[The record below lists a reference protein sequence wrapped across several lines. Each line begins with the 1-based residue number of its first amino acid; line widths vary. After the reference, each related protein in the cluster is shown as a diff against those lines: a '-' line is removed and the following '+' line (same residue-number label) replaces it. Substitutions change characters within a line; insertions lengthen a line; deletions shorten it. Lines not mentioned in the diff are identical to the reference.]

1 MSDIFISYSS
11 KDREKARKI
20 AKALEA
26 QGWSVWWDRKIPPGK
41 SFDKV
46 IEEELDASKCVVV
59 LWSKASVASD
69 WVKTEAAEGKQ
80 RGMLFP
86 VLIDAVAANVPL
98 EFKRLQAVDLV
109 TWEKD
114 KPHPEFTNLLKAISE
129 VLGPPPVPIP
139 GIPKPVKKP
148 GVKAEP
154 SRKETERRQAT
165 VLFAEIFGYNEMLEK
180 WGAEEAA
187 SIMNHCFEMV
197 GIIVEKYG
205 GTIDKIMG
213 CNLTAFFG
221 LPTAIENAPRK
232 AVNTAIEMRTQL
244 YQLNR
249 EKKLQIPLDIHVGI
263 DTGMVIAGEIGT
275 GTGTGTDEK
284 RDYTVMGDTVTLASQ
299 LKELSGKGQIYIGPL
314 TYRYTKNEFDYKE
327 LKPVTLEGKTKPVS
341 VFELLST
348 KEKMYRPGLG
358 FDRMID
364 SEMVGREKE
373 LDKLKLHVLKVIN
386 GEGSIVS
393 VIGEAGIGKSRLI
406 DELKKIEEIK
416 RITLLEGRGLS
427 IGKNLGYHPIID
439 MLKSWAKI
447 KEEDSESDSLSRL
460 ETAISNI
467 YPGPDHEGAAGVFP
481 FVATLMGMKLTGKH
495 AERVRGIE
503 GEALERLI
511 LKNMRDLMIKVAEHR
526 PTVCILHDIH
536 WADISSI
543 ELFESL
549 FRLAENHG
557 ILFINVL
564 RPDYQE
570 TGERVLETIRE
581 RYSGVHLEIKLE
593 PLDEKECEILIRNLV
608 KVTVTGLPP
617 DILPAI
623 SKRAEGNPFFIEE
636 VVRSFI
642 DEGVVELRDG
652 KFNVTEK
659 VESVVIPETIQDVLM
674 ARIDRL
680 DEATRT
686 LLKEASVIGRYFFY
700 KILAEVAK
708 SIEHIDDR
716 LEYLKGIQLI
726 KERVRLEE
734 IEYLFKHT
742 MAQEVTYESIL
753 QKERKELHLDVASAI
768 ESVFS
773 VRLHEFYGMLALHYS
788 RGENLEKAEEY
799 LIKAG
804 EEALKAAASSE
815 ALHYYKEAMIFYL
828 KKSGDAADPEKIAML
843 EKNIA
848 LALFNKGHYVEAVK
862 HIDNVL
868 KCWKERRPGNKYMEM
883 LILIGSLLYILKHL
897 YFPSKKAKKIPT
909 KRDNEIINLNE
920 KRAIP
925 LAHMDTKRFF
935 IESIKILKRLFKLDI
950 TKVENGISIFTEG
963 SSIFSFTGI
972 SFKISKKIL
981 DYAKDLINKNDT
993 KPVLS
998 FKYTEIMHNY
1008 LSGNWRNQP
1017 EYDENI
1023 VDRKLSVGDV
1033 FHTGGYTFFSGF
1045 LKVEQGNF
1053 NDARVL
1059 ADKLYEIGELYD
1071 NDQARGRRYLLNTR
1085 LLIRSRRLPDALKEV
1100 NTKISLQK
1108 IVGINFALCLSG
1120 LKPYIQILMKDIHGA
1135 EISLLQL
1142 KELIS
1147 HEEHVVPFYICS
1159 FLMGQFLFDLY
1170 MLEDAVHSKKKSK
1183 ISHCRTK
1190 AYHSGKA
1197 AVKNSMKYAADKTEA
1212 FKLMGVYNWLIGRQR
1227 KALSWWDKSI
1237 KIGEYLGARPE
1248 IARTYMEV
1256 GKRLLEQKS
1265 KFHQLNGIHA
1275 EEYLEKAQ
1283 VLFKEMELDWDL
1295 EQLDKI
1301 NG

>member
-59 LWSKASVASD
+59 LWSKASVGSD

-86 VLIDAVAANVPL
+86 VLIDDVAAKVPL
-98 EFKRLQAVDLV
+98 EFKRIQAVDLV

-114 KPHPEFTNLLKAISE
+114 KPHPEFTNLLNAISE

-139 GIPKPVKKP
+139 GIPKPVKEPK
-148 GVKAEP
+148 VKAEP
-154 SRKETERRQAT
+154 ARKETERRQAT
-165 VLFAEIFGYNEMLEK
+165 VLCGEIFGYNEMLEK
-180 WGAEEAA
+180 LGVEEAA
-187 SIMNHCFEMV
+187 SIMNNCFEMV
-197 GIIVEKYG
+197 GTIVEKYG

-213 CNLTAFFG
+213 SNLTAFFG
-221 LPTAIENAPRK
+221 LPTAIENAARK
-232 AVNTAIEMRTQL
+232 AVNTALEIRTQL
-244 YQLNR
+244 YQLNQ
-249 EKKLQIPLDIHVGI
+249 EKNLPIPLDIHVGI

-275 GTGTGTDEK
+275 GTEEK
-284 RDYTVMGDTVTLASQ
+284 RDYAVMGDTVILASQ
-299 LKELSGKGQIYIGPL
+299 LKELSEKGQIYIGPL
-314 TYRYTKNEFDYKE
+314 TYRYTKHEFDYKE
-327 LKPVTLEGKTKPVS
+327 LKPITLEGKTKPVT

-348 KEKMYRPGLG
+348 KEKMYRPELGL
-358 FDRMID
+358 DRMID

-406 DELKKIEEIK
+406 DELKKIEDIK
-416 RITLLEGRGLS
+416 KVTLLEGRGLS

-439 MLKSWAKI
+439 MLKGWAKI
-447 KEEDSESDSLSRL
+447 KEEDSESESLSNL
-460 ETAISNI
+460 ETAIANI
-467 YPGPDHEGAAGVFP
+467 YPDHEGAAEVFP
-481 FVATLMGMKLTGKH
+481 FVATLMGMKLTGKY
-495 AERVRGIE
+495 AERVKGIE

-511 LKNMRDLMIKVAEHR
+511 LKNMKDLMIKLAEHR

-557 ILFINVL
+557 ILFINAL

-581 RYSGVHLEIKLE
+581 RYVTVHTEIYLE
-593 PLDEKECEILIRNLV
+593 PLDDKQCEILIQNLV
-608 KVTVTGLPP
+608 KVSGLPTEIM
-617 DILPAI
+617 DAI

-659 VESVVIPETIQDVLM
+659 VDSVVIPETIQDVLM

-700 KILAEVAK
+700 KILVEVAK
-708 SIEHIDDR
+708 SIEDIDER

-726 KERVRLEE
+726 QERVRLEE

-753 QKERKELHLDVASAI
+753 QKERKELHLDVAAAI
-768 ESVFS
+768 ESVFF
-773 VRLHEFYGMLALHYS
+773 VKLHEFYGMLALHYS

-815 ALHYYKEAMIFYL
+815 ALNYYQEAMIFYL

-868 KCWKERRPGNKYMEM
+868 KCWKERRPGSKYLEM
-883 LILIGSLLYILKHL
+883 LILIGNLLYILKHL
-897 YFPSKKAKKIPT
+897 YFPSKKAKKTP
-909 KRDNEIINLNE
+909 KERDNEIINLNE

-935 IESIKILKRLFKLDI
+935 MESIRILKRLFKLDI
-950 TKVENGISIFTEG
+950 TKVENGASIFTEG
-963 SSIFSFTGI
+963 SIIFSFTGI

-981 DYAKDLINKNDT
+981 DHAKNFINKNDL
-993 KPVLS
+993 KSLLC

-1017 EYDENI
+1017 EYDEHV

-1045 LKVEQGNF
+1045 LKIEQGNF
-1053 NDARVL
+1053 NDAHVL

-1071 NDQARGRRYLLNTR
+1071 NDQARGRKYLLNTR
-1085 LLIRSRRLPDALKEV
+1085 LLIRSRKLPDALKEV
-1100 NTKISLQK
+1100 NTEISLQN

-1120 LKPYIQILMKDIHGA
+1120 MRPYIQILMKDIHGA
-1135 EISLLQL
+1135 EMSLLQL

-1147 HEEHVVPFYICS
+1147 HEEQIVPFYICS

-1170 MLEDAVHSKKKSK
+1170 MLEDAIHSNEKSK
-1183 ISHCRTK
+1183 ISHCRKK

-1212 FKLMGVYNWLIGRQR
+1212 FKLMGVYDWLIGRQR

-1237 KIGEYLGARPE
+1237 KIGEYLGAWPE
-1248 IARTYMEV
+1248 LARTYMEV
-1256 GKRLLEQKS
+1256 GKRLMEKKS
-1265 KFHQLNGIHA
+1265 KFQQLNDIKA
-1275 EEYLEKAQ
+1275 EEYLKKAR

-1301 NG
+1301 KG

>member
-46 IEEELDASKCVVV
+46 IEEELDTSKCVIV
-59 LWSKASVASD
+59 LWSKVSVASD

-80 RGMLFP
+80 RGLLFP
-86 VLIDAVAANVPL
+86 VLIDNVAAQVPL
-98 EFKRLQAVDLV
+98 EFRRLQAVDLV

-129 VLGPPPVPIP
+129 ILGPPPIPIP
-139 GIPKPVKKP
+139 GIPKPVKEPK
-148 GVKAEP
+148 VKAEP

-165 VLFAEIFGYNEMLEK
+165 VLFAEISGYNEMLEK
-180 WGAEEAA
+180 LGVEEAA

-197 GIIVEKYG
+197 GTIVEKYG

-213 CNLTAFFG
+213 SNLTAFFG
-221 LPTAIENAPRK
+221 LPTAIENAPRE
-232 AVNTAIEMRTQL
+232 AVNTAIEIRSQL
-244 YQLNR
+244 YQLNQ
-249 EKKLQIPLDIHVGI
+249 EKRLQIPLDIHVGI

-275 GTGTGTDEK
+275 GTGTDEK
-284 RDYTVMGDTVTLASQ
+284 RGYTVMGDTVTVASQ

-327 LKPVTLEGKTKPVS
+327 LKPVTLEGKTKPVT

-348 KEKMYRPGLG
+348 KEKMYRPDLGL
-358 FDRMID
+358 DRMID

-373 LDKLKLHVLKVIN
+373 LDKLKLHMLKVIN

-406 DELKKIEEIK
+406 DELKKIEDIK
-416 RITLLEGRGLS
+416 RVTFLEGRGLS
-427 IGKNLGYHPIID
+427 IGKNLSYHPIID
-439 MLKSWAKI
+439 MLKGWAKI
-447 KEEDSESDSLSRL
+447 KEEDSESDSLSRF
-460 ETAISNI
+460 ETAIANI
-467 YPGPDHEGAAGVFP
+467 YPDPDHEGAEEVFP
-481 FVATLMGMKLTGKH
+481 FVATLMGMKLTGKY
-495 AERVRGIE
+495 AERVKGIE
-503 GEALERLI
+503 GEALEKLI
-511 LKNMRDLMIKVAEHR
+511 LKNIRELMIKVAERR
-526 PTVCILHDIH
+526 PTVCVLHDIH

-581 RYSGVHLEIKLE
+581 RYGTVHTDIYLE
-593 PLDEKECEILIRNLV
+593 PLDDKQCEILIQNLV
-608 KVTVTGLPP
+608 KVSGLPP
-617 DILPAI
+617 DIMGAI

-642 DEGVVELRDG
+642 DGGVVELRDG

-659 VESVVIPETIQDVLM
+659 IESVVIPETIQDVLM

-680 DEATRT
+680 DEVTRT

-700 KILAEVAK
+700 KILTEVAK
-708 SIEHIDDR
+708 SIEDIDDR

-726 KERVRLEE
+726 QERVRLEE

-753 QKERKELHLDVASAI
+753 QKERKELHLNVASAI

-815 ALHYYKEAMIFYL
+815 ALNYYQEALDFYI

-843 EKNIA
+843 EKNIG
-848 LALFNKGHYVEAVK
+848 LAFYNKGHMVEAVEHFDK
-862 HIDNVL
+862 VL
-868 KCWKERRPGNKYMEM
+868 AYWGERRPKNRFFAL
-883 LILIGSLLYILKHL
+883 LILAFNLLIGGKMLF
-897 YFPSKKAKKIPT
+897 FPSKRAKRIPD
-909 KRDNEIINLNE
+909 KRDNEIINLAI
-920 KRAIP
+920 KRVTA
-925 LAHMDTKRFF
+925 LGEVDTYRMFMD
-935 IESIKILKRLFKLDI
+935 SIGLVKRLKKLDI
-950 TKVENGISIFTEG
+950 TKVENAAMVYTGG
-963 SSIFSFTGI
+963 SSLFALSGI
-972 SFKISKKIL
+972 SFKISRKIL
-981 DYAKDLINKNDT
+981 DNAKKYIDKNDIKSLLVYNVT
-993 KPVLS
+993 GL
-998 FKYTEIMHNY
+998 MHGF
-1008 LSGNWRNQP
+1008 LSGKWDKEF
-1017 EYDENI
+1017 EYDENL
-1023 VDRKLSVGDV
+1023 VDGNLNVGEVYLTSAFIDWR
-1033 FHTGGYTFFSGF
+1033 GL
-1045 LKVEQGNF
+1045 LKIEQGNF
-1053 NDARVL
+1053 KTVNVL
-1059 ADKLYEIGELYD
+1059 IRKLDEIGEAYD
-1071 NDQARGRRYLLNTR
+1071 NDITR
-1085 LLIRSRRLPDALKEV
+1085 FRMYVLSAKRLFVCRKLYDALNEV
-1100 NTKISLQK
+1100 DA
-1108 IVGINFALCLSG
+1108 GINLANRMGQQLMVLFSTG
-1120 LKPYIQILMKDIHGA
+1120 IKSYIQVLLRDIKGA
-1135 EISLLQL
+1135 EKTLSLA
-1142 KELIS
+1142 KELASHEKQVISIYIS
-1147 HEEHVVPFYICS
+1147 HL
-1159 FLMGQFLFDLY
+1159 LMGQFLFDLY
-1170 MLEDAVHSKKKSK
+1170 MLEESIHSKNKSK
-1183 ISHCRTK
+1183 ISHFRK
-1190 AYHSGKA
+1190 RAYHSGKA
-1197 AVKNSMKYAADKTEA
+1197 AVKNAKKVAADKTEA
-1212 FKLMGVYNWLIGRQR
+1212 FKLMGVYDWLIGRQR
-1227 KALSWWDKSI
+1227 NALSWWNKSI

-1248 IARTYMEV
+1248 LARTYMEV
-1256 GKRLLEQKS
+1256 GKRLMEQKS
-1265 KFHQLNGIHA
+1265 RFQQLNDIQA
-1275 EEYLEKAQ
+1275 EKYLKKARI
-1283 VLFKEMELDWDL
+1283 LFKEMEMEWDL

-1301 NG
+1301 KG